1 MCIRVARNQDSSALF
16 ELVRQFPTPTPSDA
30 VTFERMLNAKVGDPT
45 SRVAV
50 AEMGGSLCGY
60 TSGSR
65 RSAFYANGD
74 TALVDEILVVETC
87 RGQGIGRLLMKDFES
102 WAQDSGCVLIGLA
115 TAGARSF
122 YEHLGYGSK
131 AGYFKKYIPR
141 DA

>member
-1 MCIRVARNQDSSALF
+1 MRIRTARTQDLRPLL
-16 ELVRQFPTPTPSDA
+16 ELVRQFPTPTPPDA
-30 VTFERMLNAKVGDPT
+30 ATYERTFHAKIQDPA

-50 AEMGGSLCGY
+50 IEKDGSLCGY
-60 TSGSR
+60 ISGSR
-65 RSAFYANGD
+65 YSAFYANGD
-74 TALVDEILVVETC
+74 TAWVDEILVTEAC
-87 RGQGIGRLLMKDFES
+87 RAQGMGRLLMQDFES
-102 WAQDSGCVLIGLA
+102 WARGSGCVLVGLA